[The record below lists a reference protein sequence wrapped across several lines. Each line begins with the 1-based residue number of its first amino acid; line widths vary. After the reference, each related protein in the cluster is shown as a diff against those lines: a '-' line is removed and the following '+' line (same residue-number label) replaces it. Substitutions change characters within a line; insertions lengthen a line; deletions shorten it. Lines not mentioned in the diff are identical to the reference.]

1 MKRFSIASLSAFAL
15 IATVPFF
22 NQVPGIANIWESTSA
37 VAQSNN
43 KQPQLELRLEA
54 KKQVI
59 AQDQQGKQIKTWE
72 SLQGQATVKPGDV
85 LQYTLIGKNKSD
97 KPIKNLTL
105 NQPIPQAMV
114 YVLKSVKTDNNA
126 KITYS
131 IDNQR
136 TFVENPTIKVTRNG
150 KEETE
155 PAPANA
161 YTHIRLQ
168 ISSVPGKAT
177 VKATYETQVR

>member
-15 IATVPFF
+15 IATTPFI
-22 NQVPGIANIWESTSA
+22 NQVPGIAPVWQSTSA

-43 KQPQLELRLEA
+43 KKPQLELRLAA

-59 AQDQQGKQIKTWE
+59 SQDQQGKQVKKWE
-72 SLQGQATVKPGDV
+72 SLQGQGSVKPGDV
-85 LQYTLIGKNKSD
+85 LQYTLTGENKSD

-105 NQPIPQAMV
+105 NQPIPKEMV
-114 YVLKSVKTDNNA
+114 YVLKSVKASNNA

-136 TFVENPTIKVTRNG
+136 TFVENPTIQVTRNG
-150 KEETE
+150 KVETQ
-155 PAPANA
+155 PAPATA

-177 VKATYETQVR
+177 VTATYETQVR